1 MKTLYKTSAVS
12 SGGRDGQS
20 FVEHTP
26 IHFEM
31 ALPPE
36 MGGSKPV
43 GFNPEQFFAAGYAS
57 CFGSALQH
65 VLKTMKLVLAP
76 PMVHTTVSIGTDLE
90 GGYSL
95 AVDIVVVFKDTDQ
108 ETAELLATEAHKVCP
123 YSKATRGN
131 IEVTVS
137 AMVK

>member
-1 MKTLYKTSAVS
+1 MKILYKTSAES
-12 SGGRDGQS
+12 TGGRDGQV

-36 MGGSKPV
+36 MSGAKPI

-65 VLKTMKLVLAP
+65 VFRAKKLALAP
-76 PMVHTTVSIGTDLE
+76 PAVHTTVGIGINLE

-95 AVDIVVVFKDTDQ
+95 AVDIEVVFKDTDQ
-108 ETAELLATEAHKVCP
+108 ETADLLVAEAHQVCP

-131 IEVTVS
+131 IDVTVS
-137 AMVK
+137 AKVE